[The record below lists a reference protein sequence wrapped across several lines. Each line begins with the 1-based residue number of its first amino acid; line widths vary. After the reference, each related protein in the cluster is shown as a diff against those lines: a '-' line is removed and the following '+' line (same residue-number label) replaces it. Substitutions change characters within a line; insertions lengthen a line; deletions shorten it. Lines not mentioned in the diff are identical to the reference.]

1 MGDIQAILL
10 VPGKGD
16 PLGLLAD
23 GVCGSR
29 PPMAVRRT
37 YPRVVHEGNGF
48 ADPTVPCEM
57 CKACDQ
63 PWPCD
68 TPGKVESEGHVRWK
82 PASRYTTVFD
92 ALVLAWDGKPV
103 SEGIDRL
110 GRPPGRCGVGWV
122 REVVGVHL
130 GTRLDDSDALTDPDL
145 PGTLV
150 LIDADGKEIE

>member
-1 MGDIQAILL
+1 MSEIKAILL
-10 VPGKGD
+10 VPEKGD

-37 YPRVVHEGNGF
+37 YPRVVHESNELG
-48 ADPTVPCEM
+48 DPTAPCEV
-57 CKACDQ
+57 CRACGR

-82 PASRYTTVFD
+82 PANRYTTVFD

-103 SEGIDRL
+103 PEGVERL
-110 GRPPGRCGVGWV
+110 GRPPGR
-122 REVVGVHL
+122 
-130 GTRLDDSDALTDPDL
+130 S
-145 PGTLV
+145 GTLV
-150 LIDADGKEIE
+150 LIDVDGKEIESEIVS